1 MAALP
6 YSWQKFCV
14 KPLRETDSRRA
25 LRLLEVA
32 ICAIEQ
38 RYAEWHTSPGT
49 PEEVAAIREAISKLR
64 ARLWR
69 LQADQSK
76 GAA

>member
-1 MAALP
+1 MPLP
-6 YSWQKFCV
+6 YSWQKSCIE
-14 KPLRETDSRRA
+14 PLREKDSARA
-25 LRLLEVA
+25 LRLLELA
-32 ICAIEQ
+32 ICSLEK
-38 RYAEWHTSPGT
+38 RYAEWHNKPGT
-49 PEEVAAIREAISKLR
+49 AEEVAAIRETISNLR